1 MKMNNFIKSISMPN
15 DWLVELK
22 STSSLNSLY
31 KPIDFIKQELSRDKE
46 ITPPLNKIFNAF
58 NFCSFL
64 STKVVIFGQDPYFQ
78 KGLANGL
85 AFSVDEDKPLPASLK
100 NIYKEIEN
108 DLGAVINKSGCLK
121 NWANQGVLLLNASL
135 SVEISYPGSH
145 SNIGWEDFIHDVIKS
160 LNKKGGIVFM
170 LWGNNA
176 KKYVKRIDQANNLV
190 LTSSHPSPLSA
201 HKGFFGCK
209 HFSKCNTY
217 LIKNNHSP
225 IKW

>member
-1 MKMNNFIKSISMPN
+1 MIIDNDLKLPKDWVNQLIKVSG
-15 DWLVELK
+15 LE
-22 STSSLNSLY
+22 SLER
-31 KPIDFIKQELSRDKE
+31 PIAHIKKE
-46 ITPPLNKIFNAF
+46 ILNKKNISPNQKDIFKAF
-58 NFCSFL
+58 EFCSFS

-145 SNIGWEDFIHDVIKS
+145 SNIGWEDFIYDVIKS

-176 KKYVKRIDQANNLV
+176 KKYVKKIDQINNLV

>member
-1 MKMNNFIKSISMPN
+1 MTIDNDLKLPKDWVNQLIKVSG
-15 DWLVELK
+15 LE
-22 STSSLNSLY
+22 SLER
-31 KPIDFIKQELSRDKE
+31 PIAHIKKE
-46 ITPPLNKIFNAF
+46 ILNKKNISPNQKDIFKAF
-58 NFCSFL
+58 EFCSFS

-85 AFSVDEDKPLPASLK
+85 AFSVDEDKTLPASLK

-160 LNKKGGIVFM
+160 LNKKSGIVFM

-217 LIKNNHSP
+217 LIKNKHSP